1 MTNCDGDDDD
11 DRGSSCNDDVPF
23 RGIGGGDADDDTA
36 VVADGEYSGD
46 KLRLANTN
54 CDVLGVVIVVVAK
67 IAVEW

>member
-11 DRGSSCNDDVPF
+11 RGNSNNDDAPF
-23 RGIGGGDADDDTA
+23 RGGGDDDDTA

>member
-11 DRGSSCNDDVPF
+11 DRGNSNNDNVPF
-23 RGIGGGDADDDTA
+23 RGSDDDDTA

-54 CDVLGVVIVVVAK
+54 CDAEGVVIVVVAK